1 MIRIQLRIVK
11 ENTNL
16 MIGIEILASKMSKHF
31 HRSTLSVL
39 LLLMLTLRKDS
50 FATYSHIHDKAHE
63 YSTT

>member
-16 MIGIEILASKMSKHF
+16 MIGIEILASKNVKTFSPIN
-31 HRSTLSVL
+31 SVCPYI
-39 LLLMLTLRKDS
+39 TYTGKGS
-50 FATYSHIHDKAHE
+50 FATYSHIHDKAHD